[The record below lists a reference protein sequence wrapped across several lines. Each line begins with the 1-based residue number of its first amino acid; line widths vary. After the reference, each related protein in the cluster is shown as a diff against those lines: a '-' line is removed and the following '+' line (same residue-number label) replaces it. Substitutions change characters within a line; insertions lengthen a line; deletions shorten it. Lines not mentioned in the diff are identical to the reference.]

1 VANPDETAA
10 RLYRTGDRARLHGDG
25 RGAFLGRVD
34 DQLKIRGYRVEPD
47 EIAAALG
54 ALPGVQAC
62 AVTARDDDG
71 GERRLVAYVVP
82 AAGAA
87 LGRDALAAALRRSL
101 PDYMVPTTFVA
112 LPVLPLTTNGKIDRA
127 ALPAPDAGNTL
138 HDGEVVAPRSEVETE
153 LAAIL
158 SVLLGVEEVSV
169 QDNFFLLGGHS
180 LLGTQLIVRVRDV
193 FGVELSLR
201 TLFDAPTIADLA
213 TEIERA
219 RLPEA
224 ASPQGGHK

>member
-1 VANPDETAA
+1 M
-10 RLYRTGDRARLHGDG
+10 
-25 RGAFLGRVD
+25 
-34 DQLKIRGYRVEPD
+34 EPD

-54 ALPGVQAC
+54 AQAGVQAC
-62 AVTARDDDG
+62 TVVAREDDG
-71 GERRLVAYVVP
+71 GERRLVAYVVA

-87 LGRDALAAALRRSL
+87 LGREALAAALRRSL
-101 PDYMVPTTFVA
+101 PDYMVPATFVA
-112 LPVLPLTTNGKIDRA
+112 LPTLPLTTNGKVDRA
-127 ALPAPDAGNTL
+127 ALPAPDASNML
-138 HDGEVVAPRSEVETE
+138 RDGEVVAPRSEVETE

-158 SVLLGVEEVSV
+158 STLLGVEAVSV

-180 LLGTQLIVRVRDV
+180 LLGTQLIVRVREV

-219 RLPEA
+219 RLAEA
-224 ASPQGGHK
+224 A